1 MSGRDTG
8 DNYNLE
14 SVMSGNMADNVLP
27 HGVILNEFLEAIFA
41 GDTPRLKDAQNRLIE
56 AMGEQALV
64 DAAAT
69 IAAFNAYPRMA
80 DATGIPLESA
90 KEEAT
95 EELRI
100 NLGLDVFSLGNN
112 NHY

>member
-1 MSGRDTG
+1 MRLGMSGKDTG

-14 SVMSGNMADNVLP
+14 SVMSGNMTDSVLP

-41 GDTPRLKDAQNRLIE
+41 RDTNRLKDAQNGLIE

-80 DATGIPLESA
+80 DSTGIPLESG
-90 KEEAT
+90 KEEIT
-95 EELRI
+95 QELRAE
-100 NLGLDVFSLGNN
+100 LRLDRLQ
-112 NHY
+112 HT

>member
-1 MSGRDTG
+1 MRLGMSGKDTG

-14 SVMSGNMADNVLP
+14 SVMSGNMGDNVLP
-27 HGVILNEFLEAIFA
+27 HGVLLNEFLEAIFA
-41 GDTPRLKDAQNRLIE
+41 RDLSRLKDAQNSLIE
-56 AMGEQALV
+56 AMGQQALV

-80 DATGIPLESA
+80 DSTGIPLESG

-95 EELRI
+95 QELRSE
-100 NLGLDVFSLGNN
+100 LRLDRLQ
-112 NHY
+112 HT

>member
-1 MSGRDTG
+1 MSGNDTG

-27 HGVILNEFLEAIFA
+27 HGVMLNEFLEAIFA
-41 GDTPRLKDAQNRLIE
+41 RDTSRLKDAQKRLIE

-80 DATGIPLESA
+80 DSTGIPLESG
-90 KEEAT
+90 KEEIT
-95 EELRI
+95 QELRAE
-100 NLGLDVFSLGNN
+100 LRLDRLQ
-112 NHY
+112 HT

>member
-1 MSGRDTG
+1 MRLGMSGNDTG

-27 HGVILNEFLEAIFA
+27 HGVMLNEFLEAIFA
-41 GDTPRLKDAQNRLIE
+41 RDMTRLKDAQKRLIE

-80 DATGIPLESA
+80 DSTGIPLESS
-90 KEEAT
+90 KEEIT
-95 EELRI
+95 QELRAE
-100 NLGLDVFSLGNN
+100 LRLDRLQ
-112 NHY
+112 HT

>member
-1 MSGRDTG
+1 MLLGMSGKDTG

-27 HGVILNEFLEAIFA
+27 HGVMLNEFLEAIFA
-41 GDTPRLKDAQNRLIE
+41 RDMTRLKDAQNRLIE

-80 DATGIPLESA
+80 DSTGIPLESG
-90 KEEAT
+90 KEEIT
-95 EELRI
+95 QELRAE
-100 NLGLDVFSLGNN
+100 LRLDRLQ
-112 NHY
+112 HT

>member
-1 MSGRDTG
+1 MRLGMSGKDTG

-41 GDTPRLKDAQNRLIE
+41 RDTTRLKDARNRLIE

-80 DATGIPLESA
+80 DSTGFRLESS
-90 KEEAT
+90 KEEIT
-95 EELRI
+95 QELRAE
-100 NLGLDVFSLGNN
+100 LRLDRLQ
-112 NHY
+112 HT

>member
-1 MSGRDTG
+1 MRLGMSGKDTG

-27 HGVILNEFLEAIFA
+27 HGVILNGFLEAIFA
-41 GDTPRLKDAQNRLIE
+41 RDTSRLKDAQNRLIE

-80 DATGIPLESA
+80 DSTGIPLETG
-90 KEEAT
+90 KEEIT
-95 EELRI
+95 QELRAE
-100 NLGLDVFSLGNN
+100 LRLDRLQ
-112 NHY
+112 HT

>member
-1 MSGRDTG
+1 MRLGMSGNDTG

-41 GDTPRLKDAQNRLIE
+41 RDTRRLKDAQNRLIE

-80 DATGIPLESA
+80 DSTGIPLESG
-90 KEEAT
+90 KEEITQKLRA
-95 EELRI
+95 ELR
-100 NLGLDVFSLGNN
+100 LDRLQ
-112 NHY
+112 HT

>member
-1 MSGRDTG
+1 MRLGMSGKDTG

-27 HGVILNEFLEAIFA
+27 NGVILNEFLEAIFA
-41 GDTPRLKDAQNRLIE
+41 RDTTRLKDAQNRLIE
-56 AMGEQALV
+56 AMGEHALV

-80 DATGIPLESA
+80 DSTGIPLESG
-90 KEEAT
+90 KEEIT
-95 EELRI
+95 QELRAE
-100 NLGLDVFSLGNN
+100 LRLDRLQ
-112 NHY
+112 HI

>member
-1 MSGRDTG
+1 MRLGMSGKDTG

-14 SVMSGNMADNVLP
+14 SVMNGNMADNVLH

-41 GDTPRLKDAQNRLIE
+41 RDTTRLKDAQNRLIE

-80 DATGIPLESA
+80 DSTGIPLESG
-90 KEEAT
+90 KEEIT
-95 EELRI
+95 QELRAE
-100 NLGLDVFSLGNN
+100 LRLDRLQ
-112 NHY
+112 HI

>member
-1 MSGRDTG
+1 MRLGMSGNDTG

-41 GDTPRLKDAQNRLIE
+41 RDTTRLKDARNRLIE

-80 DATGIPLESA
+80 DSTGIPLESG
-90 KEEAT
+90 KEEIT
-95 EELRI
+95 QELRVE
-100 NLGLDVFSLGNN
+100 LRLDRLQ
-112 NHY
+112 HT